1 MLPIT
6 GLLILLVLL
15 ILGLVLLVIPF
26 AARLHAA
33 GSGHQGGG
41 VEPAPAPRPLSVR
54 WTHRLLSYLDAAR
67 GGGVENVICSPWGL
81 LASLHALSDRAAGPA
96 TRAALVADDAA
107 LPDVSATLPP
117 PVATNAS
124 LWWIHKL
131 FVNNGA
137 QIRPDFVA
145 RAATLRLGVEQVDL
159 NADGALFEEK
169 LSSWLRAVSGGRLK
183 QFHLGA
189 ALHSPAQL
197 LLLAAYDVSVELRG
211 FTRMS
216 GTQQLTFKYFVG
228 TPSSQPIDFLARTG
242 PAGLATFG
250 AAGGT
255 AVKLDLANAA
265 QYVLL
270 CILPPAGATAEALL
284 GQLEHGGYLSQDA
297 YRRTTVSVRLPA
309 WGQEQ
314 TVDLVGGLGELA
326 EGLMTS
332 ERANISGLAASGPL
346 PLRLTDLRQ
355 RVRFQ
360 LLEVGL

>member
-1 MLPIT
+1 
-6 GLLILLVLL
+6 VLL

-54 WTHRLLSYLDAAR
+54 WTHRLLSYLDTA
-67 GGGVENVICSPWGL
+67 GGGGENVICSPLGF

-96 TRAALVADDAA
+96 TRAALVADAA

-145 RAATLRLGVEQVDL
+145 RAAALRLGVEQVDL

-183 QFHLGA
+183 QFRLGG

-211 FTRMS
+211 FARMS
-216 GTQQLTFKYFVG
+216 GTQQLTFVG
-228 TPSSQPIDFLARTG
+228 TPSPKSIDFLARTG

-270 CILPPAGATAEALL
+270 CILPPAGAAAEALL
-284 GQLEHGGYLSQDA
+284 GRLEHGGYLSQDA

-332 ERANISGLAASGPL
+332 ERANISGVAASGAL

>member
-1 MLPIT
+1 
-6 GLLILLVLL
+6 VLL

-54 WTHRLLSYLDAAR
+54 WTHRLLSYLDTA
-67 GGGVENVICSPWGL
+67 GGGGENVICSPLGF
-81 LASLHALSDRAAGPA
+81 LASLHALSDRAAGPV
-96 TRAALVADDAA
+96 TRAALVADAA

-117 PVATNAS
+117 PDATNAS

-159 NADGALFEEK
+159 NAADGALFEEK

-183 QFHLGA
+183 QFHLGG

-211 FTRMS
+211 FARMS
-216 GTQQLTFKYFVG
+216 GTQQATFKRFVG

-270 CILPPAGATAEALL
+270 CILPPAGTAAEALL
-284 GQLEHGGYLSQDA
+284 GQLEHGGYLSEDA
-297 YRRTTVSVRLPA
+297 YRRTMVSVRLPA

-326 EGLMTS
+326 EGVMTS
-332 ERANISGLAASGPL
+332 ERANISGVAASGAL

-360 LLEVGL
+360 LLEVGLDINHIIISCMPS

>member
-1 MLPIT
+1 M
-6 GLLILLVLL
+6 LL

-33 GSGHQGGG
+33 GSSGHQGGG

-54 WTHRLLSYLDAAR
+54 WTHRLLSYLDAA
-67 GGGVENVICSPWGL
+67 GGGGGENVICSPLGL

-96 TRAALVADDAA
+96 TRTALVADAA
-107 LPDVSATLPP
+107 LPDVSATLPLP

-137 QIRPDFVA
+137 PIRPDFVA

-159 NADGALFEEK
+159 NAADGALFEEK

-183 QFHLGA
+183 QFRLGG

-211 FTRMS
+211 FARMS
-216 GTQQLTFKYFVG
+216 GTQQATFKHFPG

-270 CILPPAGATAEALL
+270 CILPPAGMAAEALL
-284 GQLEHGGYLSQDA
+284 GRLEHGGYMSQDS

-314 TVDLVGGLGELA
+314 SVDLVGGLGELA

-332 ERANISGLAASGPL
+332 ERANISGVAASGAL

-360 LLEVGL
+360 LLEVGP